1 MASTTPR
8 RSERRVAV
16 TVRCT
21 RPNCRGRPL
30 EWSEVVPWYLIAL
43 PILRIHVEHG
53 GCVGHI
59 SYDLQEV

>member
-8 RSERRVAV
+8 RSERRVVV

-21 RPNCRGRPL
+21 RPNCRGLPI
-30 EWSEVVPWYLIAL
+30 EWSEEVPWYLTAL
-43 PILRIHVEHG
+43 PILRIHVAHG

-59 SYDLQEV
+59 SYDLREA